1 MIPLRTG
8 TGSRS
13 ATRRLIGPVIRFL
26 PLQVGARL
34 PARPGI
40 PSRAANNSRR
50 RLKDSVVGPVNERHS
65 AVFSRP
71 RLVRRTSR
79 LRRLRRRESV

>member
-26 PLQVGARL
+26 PLQVG
-34 PARPGI
+34 ARPGI

-79 LRRLRRRESV
+79 LRRRRRRRESV